1 MKDCHHVVDFLNKD
15 SAAPALTLRIPLSKP
30 WKVLMFLRMAKSFWL
45 LAKSSANFAS
55 EVKGMVVFAFVVSVD
70 E

>member
-1 MKDCHHVVDFLNKD
+1 
-15 SAAPALTLRIPLSKP
+15 
-30 WKVLMFLRMAKSFWL
+30 MFLRMAKSFWL

-55 EVKGMVVFAFVVSVD
+55 EVNGIVAFAFVMSVD

>member
-1 MKDCHHVVDFLNKD
+1 
-15 SAAPALTLRIPLSKP
+15 
-30 WKVLMFLRMAKSFWL
+30 MFLRMAKSFWL

-55 EVKGMVVFAFVVSVD
+55 EVNGIVAFAFVVSVD